1 MDACLQLSLLMPVM
15 TSNTEP
21 MKNLQVTDT
30 TVAMNSP
37 WRWSVP
43 LLALLALL
51 ILLVSGYNVALF
63 SLMNR
68 FMSYASDSLWV
79 HLSLVGDG
87 LFIVLLVLPFLGR
100 RPDIVWQYVIA
111 TILGGL
117 FVYGM
122 KEIFSALRPPAVLLS
137 GSFHLIG
144 PALQNNAFPSGHST
158 ALFVVAGLV
167 ALQQVRNWFKWVV
180 LFLAV
185 FVGLS
190 RIASGVHWPL
200 DVLGAATGGWLIAIL
215 SVWISLH
222 WRAGI
227 NIWPQR
233 IFALILAPLSVWAVW
248 TLWPSYDSVYP
259 GTGLLQVST
268 LTAGMV
274 LAVPGLLR
282 LLGIRRASV

>member
-1 MDACLQLSLLMPVM
+1 
-15 TSNTEP
+15 
-21 MKNLQVTDT
+21 MKNFQPFDT
-30 TVAMNSP
+30 TVAINSP

-43 LLALLALL
+43 LFALLILL

-68 FMSYASDSLWV
+68 FMSYASDGLWV

-87 LFIVLLVLPFLGR
+87 QFIILFVLPFLGR

-144 PALQNNAFPSGHST
+144 PDLQNNAFPSGHTT
-158 ALFVVAGLV
+158 ALFIVAGLV
-167 ALQQVRNWFKWVV
+167 ALQRVSHWFKLAV
-180 LFLAV
+180 LLLAV

-200 DVLGAATGGWLIAIL
+200 DVLGAAAGGWLIAIL
-215 SVWISLH
+215 TVWISQH
-222 WRAGI
+222 SRAGMD
-227 NIWPQR
+227 IWPQR
-233 IFALILAPLSVWAVW
+233 VFALILAPLSVWAVW
-248 TLWPSYDSVYP
+248 TLWHSYGSVYP
-259 GTGLLQVST
+259 GTGLLQVLT
-268 LTAGMV
+268 LAAGMA
-274 LAVPGLLR
+274 LAVPGLLH
-282 LLGIRRASV
+282 LFGIRRTSI

>member
-1 MDACLQLSLLMPVM
+1 
-15 TSNTEP
+15 

-144 PALQNNAFPSGHST
+144 PALQNNAFPSGHTT

-248 TLWPSYDSVYP
+248 TLWYSYDSVYP
-259 GTGLLQVST
+259 GTGLLQLLT
-268 LTAGMV
+268 LSAGLV

-282 LLGIRRASV
+282 LTGIRRTSI